1 MSRSADGSAPLANSS
16 SSRCLCCSCRCRRSC
31 HAWVSVSSVDWAYIP
46 KPHLSSPTN
55 RQPDGSVAMGARQWM
70 SPLSRFSRQ
79 SERTPAQIGQL
90 RLRLLNPPRKVI
102 SLPSAAIGQNRTATS
117 LWIGQKVLSAALSGG
132 LDEVSA
138 LWRGRDA
145 RLEFDSQS
153 LICGERRLQ

>member
-1 MSRSADGSAPLANSS
+1 
-16 SSRCLCCSCRCRRSC
+16 
-31 HAWVSVSSVDWAYIP
+31 
-46 KPHLSSPTN
+46 
-55 RQPDGSVAMGARQWM
+55 MGARQWM

-102 SLPSAAIGQNRTATS
+102 SLPSAVIGQNRAATS
-117 LWIGQKVLSAALSGG
+117 RWIGQKVLSAALSGG
-132 LDEVSA
+132 LDEVFA

-145 RLEFDSQS
+145 RFEFDSQS

>member
-1 MSRSADGSAPLANSS
+1 
-16 SSRCLCCSCRCRRSC
+16 
-31 HAWVSVSSVDWAYIP
+31 
-46 KPHLSSPTN
+46 
-55 RQPDGSVAMGARQWM
+55 MGARQWM

-102 SLPSAAIGQNRTATS
+102 SLSSAAIGQNRTAS
-117 LWIGQKVLSAALSGG
+117 SGWIGWRTLSAALSGG

-138 LWRGRDA
+138 LWWGRDA

-153 LICGERRLQ
+153 LICGERRLQSLQFSRTRVLQRIYIDLLIKACYKR